1 METNNEEQFVEF
13 DEILNFIHENT
24 GFDKEVIEKVLDAE
38 TRFLIKSGIATEL
51 KEQYEWRCC
60 LYYTFQESVL
70 ALLFSGRMAQLA
82 AAPDLGSGFC
92 RFESYYAHFFI
103 MSTRSMC
110 LCQQLRKLSR

>member
-51 KEQYEWRCC
+51 K
-60 LYYTFQESVL
+60 LYI
-70 ALLFSGRMAQLA
+70 SG
-82 AAPDLGSGFC
+82 
-92 RFESYYAHFFI
+92 E
-103 MSTRSMC
+103 RSC
-110 LCQQLRKLSR
+110 SPIFWAYGATGRRA

>member
-24 GFDKEVIEKVLDAE
+24 GFDKEVIEKV
-38 TRFLIKSGIATEL
+38 
-51 KEQYEWRCC
+51 RCC

-82 AAPDLGSGFC
+82 DAPDLGSGFC

-103 MSTRSMC
+103 MSTRRSC
-110 LCQQLRKLSR
+110 LWQQLRKLSR

>member
-38 TRFLIKSGIATEL
+38 TRFLIKSGIATEI
-51 KEQYEWRCC
+51 KEWYEWHCC

-70 ALLFSGRMAQLA
+70 ALLFSGRMAQFGRRA
-82 AAPDLGSGFC
+82 
-92 RFESYYAHFFI
+92 
-103 MSTRSMC
+103 
-110 LCQQLRKLSR
+110 